1 MINCAKMLLNFKL
14 SKFVWFV
21 YGDEDD
27 DGHYFLEGKLKK
39 ILRQNCR
46 KNIFMSKT
54 LKKN

>member
-27 DGHYFLEGKLKK
+27 DGHYFLEGKVKKKNSEAKLLKK
-39 ILRQNCR
+39 YFYEQN
-46 KNIFMSKT
+46 S
-54 LKKN
+54 